1 MSNNAD
7 NMDSVPT
14 RVTEA
19 LEGDEDFFS
28 DGVELDT
35 KKINAMDEPKVIP
48 SYSEKQLHE
57 YEANLDTSKLATGNT
72 EDQVS
77 AYMIQEDDD
86 EQRRTNPD
94 NVGYREDIKGFT
106 NKPSYKDVNLSLRQ
120 LVLTKRA
127 KTPSNALLM
136 LGQKTGIG
144 GPIHIPLYH
153 SGFWVTIKP
162 LVSEEIVNLEFEI
175 ISELK
180 RVGKLTNTLIFS
192 HYNVIFAEIIFKY
205 FKRKVIE
212 TSVDMG
218 DNELEDLVSV
228 NDLYVIALN
237 LAKGIF
243 PNGFNAIIPCKNN
256 VVLNENKVPTCNVK
270 ISKHLDLTELLYVN
284 TSLLTEEQLTV
295 MAKKAPRSV
304 TIEEVIAYQEDLNER
319 FSKVNKYTNMDDEEF
334 VTNLKVP
341 NVARYFY
348 SGHIYVEEIK
358 TKCNELVMSNSSL
371 DEDTAEKTLLALMKL
386 NSYNHFIDNIPMDV
400 NITELS
406 DVNKALDLF
415 SVDTLHVNKILDD
428 IHELMDTSLVSIVGI
443 PSFKCRSCNAVQSNT
458 ELIPLAVY
466 EYFFILLHSKY
477 QKILKQL
484 EKQNKR

>member
-1 MSNNAD
+1 MSNDIN
-7 NMDSVPT
+7 NMDTAPAIVEE
-14 RVTEA
+14 V

-35 KKINAMDEPKVIP
+35 KKINAMEEPKIIP

-57 YEANLDTSKLATGNT
+57 YETDLDSSKLTDMDTAN
-72 EDQVS
+72 QVS
-77 AYMIQEDDD
+77 AYMIQEDDG
-86 EQRRTNPD
+86 ERRRTNPD
-94 NVGYREDIKGFT
+94 NIGYREDINGYT
-106 NKPSYKDVNLSLRQ
+106 NSPMYKDVNLSLRQ

-127 KTPSNALLM
+127 KTPANALLK

-205 FKRKVIE
+205 FKRKVID

-256 VVLNENKVPTCNVK
+256 LVLNENKLPTCNVK
-270 ISKHLDLTELLYVN
+270 ISKHLDLTELFYVN
-284 TSLLTEEQLTV
+284 TELLTEEQLII
-295 MAKKAPRSV
+295 MAKKTPRSV

-319 FSKVNKYTNMDDEEF
+319 FSKVS
-334 VTNLKVP
+334 NL
-341 NVARYFY
+341 
-348 SGHIYVEEIK
+348 
-358 TKCNELVMSNSSL
+358 
-371 DEDTAEKTLLALMKL
+371 LL
-386 NSYNHFIDNIPMDV
+386 
-400 NITELS
+400 
-406 DVNKALDLF
+406 
-415 SVDTLHVNKILDD
+415 
-428 IHELMDTSLVSIVGI
+428 
-443 PSFKCRSCNAVQSNT
+443 
-458 ELIPLAVY
+458 
-466 EYFFILLHSKY
+466 
-477 QKILKQL
+477 ILKSL
-484 EKQNKR
+484 MLLVTFMLGIFM